1 MLRGPRVQP
10 DQQLRVKGALV
21 LAVVGAESTGKS
33 TLAQT
38 LHTALAD
45 HTGLATT
52 WVPEV
57 LREWCDAAGRT
68 PREDEQR
75 AIADEQARRIAL
87 AGVNHDVVV
96 CDTTPLMTAVYHRQ
110 VFGSH
115 ALDAAA
121 VQWQREHCD
130 LTLLTALD
138 LPWQADGLQRD
149 GPQVRAPVDAALRE
163 LLLAHGLPFAVV
175 AGLGEQR
182 LASAL
187 DAATPLLSRLA
198 ASRQG
203 LLTRLAVRDAA
214 QPTWPWRC
222 ENCDSPECEH
232 RLQAFA
238 RSARGSVHGR

>member
-1 MLRGPRVQP
+1 MQP
-10 DQQLRVKGALV
+10 DLPRRKGAVV

-38 LHTALAD
+38 LHAALAE

-68 PREDEQR
+68 PHEDEQQG
-75 AIADEQARRIAL
+75 IAEEQAYRIEHAC
-87 AGVNHDVVV
+87 AKYAVVV

-110 VFGSH
+110 VFGSQ
-115 ALDAAA
+115 ALDALA

-149 GPQVRAPVDAALRE
+149 GPQVRAPVDATLRE
-163 LLLAHGLPFAVV
+163 LLLTHSLPFAVV

-187 DAATPLLSRLA
+187 DAVTPLLSRQA
-198 ASRQG
+198 APRRG
-203 LLTRLAVRDAA
+203 LFSRLAGRDAA
-214 QPTWPWRC
+214 QPAWPWRC
-222 ENCDSPECEH
+222 EHCDSPECEH
-232 RLQAFA
+232 RLQALSH
-238 RSARGSVHGR
+238 SAKGSVHGR